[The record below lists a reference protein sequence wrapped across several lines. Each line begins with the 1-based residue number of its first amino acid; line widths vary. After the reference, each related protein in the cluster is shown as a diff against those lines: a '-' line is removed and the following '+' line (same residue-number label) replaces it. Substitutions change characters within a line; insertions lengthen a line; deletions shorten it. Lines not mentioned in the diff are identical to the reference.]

1 MTMDTSKPKN
11 IGLLNFFDFVSRTAT
26 TSIEDGPA
34 GVSFCHICEEYI
46 LSANDEEHYQ
56 SQCHQRSWNEFCS
69 RIENILEIRDDAVN
83 TTRTIPQ
90 VHWQNRIYES
100 IGRAVATDDK
110 TLMER
115 AKQLRSWY
123 KHLECISLLELAL
136 WKFCCVPL
144 QQQQKQSRKHDNH
157 EHNIGLKSLL
167 EWKLWEKSGWKVYKK
182 LHFRCNEVV
191 IHMNAILPFLPYQEQ
206 HQGDT
211 YELP

>member
-1 MTMDTSKPKN
+1 MGCADKSHVMEDSTGRVKYFICRVQEHAHVTMDTSKPKN
-11 IGLLNFFDFVSRTAT
+11 IGLKKFFDFVSGTAT

-46 LSANDEEHYQ
+46 PSANDEEHYQ

-83 TTRTIPQ
+83 ITRTIPQ
-90 VHWQNRIYES
+90 VHWQNRIYEC

-136 WKFCCVPL
+136 WKFWTSINV
-144 QQQQKQSRKHDNH
+144 QTSH
-157 EHNIGLKSLL
+157 IG
-167 EWKLWEKSGWKVYKK
+167 W
-182 LHFRCNEVV
+182 
-191 IHMNAILPFLPYQEQ
+191 III
-206 HQGDT
+206 
-211 YELP
+211 